1 MNQPSTAQVTSS
13 PRSRSRRRR
22 PVALLAAVLA
32 GAGLAACGGAAAAS
46 GTAAPDCAASAPKLT
61 VDASGQAAAP
71 PDQLTLDIGVS
82 VSGATASDTLTA
94 ADTQAASLSSTLTGA
109 GVAASDLTTT
119 GFSIQPTTGPTGEI
133 TGYQVDNTLVVTLH
147 DLVHAGAVIDA
158 AARSVGDA
166 VRLDGLTYSI
176 GNTGDIDGQARANAV
191 RTAEAHA
198 QAMARA
204 SGGSLHGVCSI
215 SDATTQPVG
224 YAAAGTSFNAAQG
237 DAAVPLQAGTQ
248 QATAQVSVVY
258 ALS

>member
-1 MNQPSTAQVTSS
+1 MRQPTTAHRPSS
-13 PRSRSRRRR
+13 PTTRSRRRR
-22 PVALLAAVLA
+22 PVALVAVVLA
-32 GAGLAACGGAAAAS
+32 GAGLTACGGAAAAS
-46 GTAAPDCAASAPKLT
+46 GPAAPDCAGSAPKLT
-61 VDASGQAAAP
+61 VDATGQAAAP

-94 ADTQAASLSSTLTGA
+94 ANARAASLSSTLTGA
-109 GVAASDLTTT
+109 GVAAPDITTT
-119 GFSIQPTTGPTGEI
+119 GVSIQPTTSPTGEI

-166 VRLDGLTYSI
+166 VRLNGLTYSI
-176 GNTGDIDGQARANAV
+176 GNTGDIDGQARANGV

-198 QAMARA
+198 SAMAKA
-204 SGGSLHGVCSI
+204 AGGSLHGVCSI

-224 YAAAGTSFNAAQG
+224 IASAGTSFNAAQG
-237 DAAVPLQAGTQ
+237 AAAVPLQPGTQ